1 MGRRPVC
8 SGALKPGQLIGLAT
22 AKEGERFVKSQRHY
36 FPGPRALEAGD
47 GETKIL
53 LPMAARGTLWRRRSA
68 LVAAVIFF
76 AAMSWSFVRRGAES
90 EFNVCYLRAAT
101 RMQARQTIHRDEPVA
116 YAYPPAMAMLVM
128 PLTKLPAPAA
138 LGVWYL
144 INVFAVSAVAA
155 GSWRLIGGSSIL
167 RLEGHWLA
175 VFWLAV
181 LLSFRFVSAPL
192 ENQQF
197 DAVIAALVV
206 AGCLCLRGE
215 RPLAGALWLGAAAA
229 MKCTPLL
236 FAPYLVW
243 RGRLKAAC
251 LMMLAAVALNRAPD
265 FVWPQASGQSYLGD
279 WCGMYLAK
287 VGRSAP
293 GVWDSDLVLNQSLSG
308 LMNRFAQ
315 AGLPLSIDRLPSGTA
330 ALAPQTVATIRWLT
344 YGMSLGLLA
353 VTAWRFGRPGA
364 SRSTLDLGAEA
375 GAIVCLMLLL
385 SPMSSKAHYV
395 VLVLPCMLFAR
406 ALLERRHAAFR
417 LLLPFLLITG
427 PLTSKGLTG
436 KPLGDLTLAWGFP
449 TWFALMLL
457 AAMWLLLPAAWAKVS
472 EAVEPERHPAERAA

>member
-1 MGRRPVC
+1 MDSQPRFSPRSDARETADGGAATLPLPSIERP
-8 SGALKPGQLIGLAT
+8 
-22 AKEGERFVKSQRHY
+22 ER
-36 FPGPRALEAGD
+36 
-47 GETKIL
+47 
-53 LPMAARGTLWRRRSA
+53 WRRRSA
-68 LVAAVIFF
+68 LVAAIVFF
-76 AAMSWSFVRRGAES
+76 AAMSWSFVRRGSES

-101 RMQARQTIHRDEPVA
+101 RMQAQQAIHRDEPVA

-128 PLTKLPAPAA
+128 PLAKLPASIA

-144 INVFAVSAVAA
+144 INVIAVSTVAA
-155 GSWRLIGGSSIL
+155 GSWQLIGGSSIL
-167 RLEGHWLA
+167 RLEGRWLA

-251 LMMLAAVALNRAPD
+251 LMTLVAVALNRAPD

-287 VGRSAP
+287 VGRAAP

-308 LMNRFAQ
+308 LVNRFAQ

-330 ALAPQTVATIRWLT
+330 ALAPQTVAAIRWLT
-344 YGMSLGLLA
+344 YGVSLTLLA
-353 VTAWRFGRPGA
+353 LTAWRFGRPGA
-364 SRSTLDLGAEA
+364 SRSPHDICAEA
-375 GAIVCLMLLL
+375 AAIVCLMLLL

-406 ALLERRHAAFR
+406 ALIERRHAGLR
-417 LLLPFLLITG
+417 LLLPLLLITG

-436 KPLGDLTLAWGFP
+436 KTLGDLTLAWGFP
-449 TWFALMLL
+449 TWFALALL
-457 AAMWLLLPAAWAKVS
+457 AATWLLLPAAWGRAR
-472 EAVEPERHPAERAA
+472 EASRRERREAGLAA

>member
-8 SGALKPGQLIGLAT
+8 SGALKPGAT
-22 AKEGERFVKSQRHY
+22 NWPQPRKAERFVESHRRY
-36 FPGPRALEAGD
+36 LSPANTREAAGRD
-47 GETKIL
+47 TEFL
-53 LPMAARGTLWRRRSA
+53 LPMAPRGDRWRRRSA

-101 RMQARQTIHRDEPVA
+101 RMQARQAIHRDEPVA

-128 PLTKLPAPAA
+128 PLAKLPAPAA
-138 LGVWYL
+138 LGAWYL
-144 INVFAVSAVAA
+144 INVIAVSAVAA

-167 RLEGHWLA
+167 RIEGRWLA

-206 AGCLCLRGE
+206 VGCLCLRGE

-251 LMMLAAVALNRAPD
+251 LMTLAAVALNRAPD

-308 LMNRFAQ
+308 LVNRFAQ
-315 AGLPLSIDRLPSGTA
+315 AGLPWSIDRLPRATA
-330 ALAPQTVATIRWLT
+330 ALAPETVAAIRWLT
-344 YGMSLGLLA
+344 YGLSLALLA
-353 VTAWRFGRPGA
+353 LTAWRFGRPGA
-364 SRSTLDLGAEA
+364 SRLPLNVGAEA

-406 ALLERRHAAFR
+406 ALIERRHATLR
-417 LLLPFLLITG
+417 LLLPILLITG

-436 KPLGDLTLAWGFP
+436 KTLGDLTLAWGFP

-457 AAMWLLLPAAWAKVS
+457 AAMWLLLPGVWAKVS
-472 EAVEPERHPAERAA
+472 LEAEPERRPAERAA

>member
-1 MGRRPVC
+1 MLPLAPRSGR
-8 SGALKPGQLIGLAT
+8 
-22 AKEGERFVKSQRHY
+22 
-36 FPGPRALEAGD
+36 
-47 GETKIL
+47 
-53 LPMAARGTLWRRRSA
+53 WRQRSA
-68 LVAAVIFF
+68 LIAGVIFF

-90 EFNVCYLRAAT
+90 EFNVCYLRAAE
-101 RMQARQTIHRDEPVA
+101 RMQARKAIHRDEPVA
-116 YAYPPAMAMLVM
+116 YAYPPSMAMLVM
-128 PLTKLPAPAA
+128 PLSRLPAPAA

-144 INVFAVSAVAA
+144 VNVIAVSVAAA
-155 GSWRLIGGSSIL
+155 GSWRLMGGPPIT
-167 RLEGHWLA
+167 RLAGPWVA

-206 AGCLCLRGE
+206 AGCLCLRGQ
-215 RPLAGALWLGAAAA
+215 RPLAAALWLGAAAA

-251 LMMLAAVALNRAPD
+251 LMALAAVALNRLPD
-265 FVWPQASGQSYLGD
+265 FVWPQANGQSYLGD

-308 LMNRFAQ
+308 LANRLAQ
-315 AGLPLSIDRLPSGTA
+315 AGLPLSIDRLPRGTT
-330 ALAPQTVATIRWLT
+330 ALAPKTIAAIRWLT
-344 YGMSLGLLA
+344 YGTSLALLA
-353 VTAWRFGRPGA
+353 LTAWRFGRPGA
-364 SRSTLDLGAEA
+364 SRSPLDVGAEA

-395 VLVLPCMLFAR
+395 VLLLPCMLFAR
-406 ALLERRHAAFR
+406 AFIERRHAVLR
-417 LLLPFLLITG
+417 WWLPLLLVTG

-436 KPLGDLTLAWGFP
+436 KTLGDLTLAWGFP
-449 TWFALMLL
+449 TWFAFMMLV
-457 AAMWLLLPAAWAKVS
+457 AMWQLLPAAWAKTAEATES
-472 EAVEPERHPAERAA
+472 ERRTTGLAA